1 MKKTCISLC
10 LIVFAV
16 LQAYA
21 ASSWKETRTVVF
33 TPAGSEKTHL
43 LQPDQSI
50 SETVTFGQSE
60 IPTRKFLRVIGG
72 VKMPAPFQNRGEE
85 MFRRSEFYIDDNL
98 DSVIRKKDRYSLYFK
113 GEDDNF
119 ERHAYYRISGKLL
132 KPGELTVTLPVVKK
146 QGLTVSGNG
155 DFGVE
160 IELFYRKPG
169 RAADDIYDKPDNYNY
184 WIGCNL
190 STRSWP
196 MWKLEFNGETL
207 FEGNIFDRASNVAD
221 FYIPL
226 PSSLHGSGEMKLT
239 LRKEPHHA
247 AYPYELRGLEII
259 EETARDFEVVS
270 VPEYVAKNAS
280 FGILVETNRPNVSLK
295 VKANGAATPAE
306 QECLFEI
313 PGLHVVEMR
322 AGEAGHAIP
331 LVFDDGSRT
340 EQAQI
345 RQVIDKEA
353 EQIYLSSGDEIY
365 IDKQYTPYD
374 YFFKWYVSNRIGNW
388 YQFRPSYQWSGF
400 RVADPAV
407 IGHYTRLLDQ
417 LKIPYAWQ
425 VEGRTL
431 AGSRINPSLETL
443 ATPMFRGKQAHE
455 NDGGYY
461 YWQHFQYQ
469 GVFSDMA
476 ARNRPYGGI
485 FAKHRPIYT
494 DHGVFIHYDPEGVT
508 DMADGARKLVA
519 NFRYSKGPSTRHTG
533 PSTLFRYLYQAGYD
547 WLGAEQPSALRDAS
561 CHAMGLRA
569 VY

>member
-1 MKKTCISLC
+1 
-10 LIVFAV
+10 
-16 LQAYA
+16 
-21 ASSWKETRTVVF
+21 
-33 TPAGSEKTHL
+33 
-43 LQPDQSI
+43 
-50 SETVTFGQSE
+50 
-60 IPTRKFLRVIGG
+60 
-72 VKMPAPFQNRGEE
+72 MPAPFQNRGEE

-169 RAADDIYDKPDNYNY
+169 RAADDIYDKPDTVLYMPVSEGTGKYQMVSETFTLPENVACAFLRIGGTHFSGECWVEAPRLIQNKKAVCSIPFTKFAQKPDNYNY

-239 LRKEPHHA
+239 LRKEPHRA

-306 QECLFEI
+306 QECLFET

-322 AGEAGHAIP
+322 TGEAGHAIP

-353 EQIYLSSGDEIY
+353 ELIYLRPVTKFISTSNIRRMIISSNGMFPTGSVTGISSVLP
-365 IDKQYTPYD
+365 TSGA
-374 YFFKWYVSNRIGNW
+374 VS
-388 YQFRPSYQWSGF
+388 
-400 RVADPAV
+400 
-407 IGHYTRLLDQ
+407 
-417 LKIPYAWQ
+417 
-425 VEGRTL
+425 E
-431 AGSRINPSLETL
+431 
-443 ATPMFRGKQAHE
+443 
-455 NDGGYY
+455 
-461 YWQHFQYQ
+461 
-469 GVFSDMA
+469 
-476 ARNRPYGGI
+476 
-485 FAKHRPIYT
+485 
-494 DHGVFIHYDPEGVT
+494 
-508 DMADGARKLVA
+508 
-519 NFRYSKGPSTRHTG
+519 
-533 PSTLFRYLYQAGYD
+533 
-547 WLGAEQPSALRDAS
+547 
-561 CHAMGLRA
+561 
-569 VY
+569 